1 MSPDHSTSQ
10 WSKSN
15 MATNETGEGKVDRR
29 TALKGMAMAGAAL
42 AMPAIIPGGLRTAR
56 AATTDTI
63 RMMAG
68 PTVAL
73 NDWTLFEKE
82 TGLKMEFT
90 PFHTDDV
97 GALYNEILVNQAG
110 DRFDLINTLAGVQKN
125 LVKRDQVAQL
135 NTAKLKNYAAIAD
148 TVKRNPVLYAGEN
161 KDWSVPLY
169 YNADSFG
176 YFPAKLGLPRPPEP
190 LTWDLLLNDKRTLG
204 QTALDGD
211 NIALMIGGMYLK
223 SRGLADIRDP
233 ANMTA
238 AEVKTATDW
247 LIERKKA
254 GQFRALW
261 KTYDE
266 QVANF
271 VNGEVLVQ
279 RCWEPAVKEAKTK
292 GIDVEY
298 ATCSDFHIN
307 WMQATFIPIQASGRG
322 NLDNIYKALDWFL
335 GGSYAAEL
343 AILRGY
349 TGSRMDLGLEYAKEN
364 NWSAAKIAQVQANIL
379 KVKTKFSNPNYWI
392 GGAPDDLEAHDAQ
405 MARFRNA

>member
-1 MSPDHSTSQ
+1 MSMKKTERD
-10 WSKSN
+10 
-15 MATNETGEGKVDRR
+15 GKVTRR
-29 TALKGMAMAGAAL
+29 TVIKGAAAGAAAFATPSL
-42 AMPAIIPGGLRTAR
+42 ILGGLKKAK
-56 AATTDTI
+56 AAEAGTI
-63 RMMAG
+63 RMMGG

-73 NDWTLFEKE
+73 EDWSLFEKD

-90 PFHTDDV
+90 PFHVDDV
-97 GALYNEILVNQAG
+97 GALYNEILVNEAG
-110 DRFDLINTLAGVQKN
+110 ERFDLINTLAGVQKN
-125 LVKRDQVAQL
+125 LVQQGMVAEL
-135 NTAKLKNYAAIAD
+135 DTSRLKNYAAISD
-148 TVKRNPVLYAGEN
+148 TIKRSPVLYAGDN

-176 YFPAKLGLPRPPEP
+176 YFPEKLGLPRPPDA
-190 LTWDLLLNDKRTLG
+190 LDWDLLLNSEQTLG

-223 SRGLADIRDP
+223 SRGLAEIGDP

-238 AEVKTATDW
+238 SEVNTATNF
-247 LIERKKA
+247 LIERKQA

-279 RCWEPAVKEAKTK
+279 RCWEPAVKEAKAK
-292 GIDVEY
+292 GLDVEY

-307 WMQATFIPIQASGRG
+307 WMHATFIPVQAADRD
-322 NLDNIYKALDWFL
+322 NLDEIYTAIDWFL

-343 AILRGY
+343 AVLRGY
-349 TGSRMDLGLEYAKEN
+349 TGSRMDLGLAYASEN
-364 NWSAAKIAQVQANIL
+364 DWPQDKIAQIEANIV
-379 KVKTKFSNPNYWI
+379 KVDTKFSNPDYWI
-392 GGAPDDLEAHDAQ
+392 GGAPDDLAAYDAE

>member
-1 MSPDHSTSQ
+1 MDKKQPAFRPS
-10 WSKSN
+10 
-15 MATNETGEGKVDRR
+15 RR
-29 TALKGMAMAGAAL
+29 AVIKGMAAGAGAL
-42 AMPAIIPGGLRTAR
+42 SMPSIILHGIGRAQ
-56 AATTDTI
+56 AATPGTI
-63 RMMAG
+63 RMMGG

-73 NDWTLFEKE
+73 QDWSQFEKD

-90 PFHTDDV
+90 SFNVDDV
-97 GALYNEILVNQAG
+97 GALYNEILVNEAG
-110 DRFDLINTLAGVQKN
+110 ERFDLINTLAGVQKP
-125 LVKRDQVAQL
+125 LVQQGQVSQL
-135 NTAKLKNYAAIAD
+135 DTSRLKNYAGISD
-148 TVKRNPVLYAGEN
+148 SVKRSPVLYAGDG

-176 YFPAKLGLPRPPEP
+176 YFPEKLGLPRPPEA
-190 LTWDLLLNDKRTLG
+190 LTWDLLLNSEQTLG
-204 QTALDGD
+204 KTAIDGD

-223 SRGLADIRDP
+223 NRGLAEIADP

-238 AEVKTATDW
+238 SEVKTAADW

-254 GQFRALW
+254 GQFRTLW

-279 RCWEPAVKEAKTK
+279 RCWEPAVKEVKAK
-292 GIDVEY
+292 GLDVEY

-307 WMQATFIPIQASGRG
+307 WMHSTFMPIQAGARE
-322 NLDNIYKALDWFL
+322 NVDEIYAAIDWFI

-343 AILRGY
+343 AVLRGY
-349 TGSRMDLGLEYAKEN
+349 TGSRMDLGLEYAK
-364 NWSAAKIAQVQANIL
+364 SAGWTQEKIAQVEANIL
-379 KVKTKFSNPNYWI
+379 KVETKFSNPNYWI
-392 GGAPDDLEAHDAQ
+392 GGAPDDLAAHDSE

>member
-1 MSPDHSTSQ
+1 MTMRDPNRRLPS
-10 WSKSN
+10 
-15 MATNETGEGKVDRR
+15 RR
-29 TALKGMAMAGAAL
+29 TLLKGLAL
-42 AMPAIIPGGLRTAR
+42 GGSALSAPALLLGGLGR
-56 AATTDTI
+56 AKAASPGTV
-63 RMMAG
+63 RMMGG

-73 NDWTLFEKE
+73 QDWSLFEKE

-90 PFHTDDV
+90 PFNVDDV
-97 GALYNEILVNQAG
+97 GALYNEILVNGAG
-110 DRFDLINTLAGVQKN
+110 ERFDLINTLAGVQKP
-125 LVKRDQVAQL
+125 LVQQEQVAQL
-135 NTAKLKNYAAIAD
+135 DTSRLKNFAGIPE
-148 TVKRNPVLYAGEN
+148 TVKRSPVLYAGDG

-176 YFPAKLGLPRPPEP
+176 YFPEKLGLPRPPEK
-190 LTWDLLLNDKRTLG
+190 LTWDLLLNSEQTLG
-204 QTALDGD
+204 KTAIDGD
-211 NIALMIGGMYLK
+211 MIALMIGGMYLK
-223 SRGLADIRDP
+223 NRGLAEIANP

-238 AEVKTATDW
+238 SECQTATNF

-254 GQFRALW
+254 GQFRSLW

-279 RCWEPAVKEAKTK
+279 RCWEPAVKEVRAK
-292 GIDVEY
+292 GLDVEY

-307 WMQATFIPIQASGRG
+307 WMHSTFMPVQAAERE
-322 NLDNIYKALDWFL
+322 NVEEIYRALDWFI

-349 TGSRMDLGLEYAKEN
+349 TGSRMDLGLEFAKAQ
-364 NWSAAKIAQVQANIL
+364 NWAPEKVAQVQANIV
-379 KVKTKFSNPNYWI
+379 KVETKFSNPNYWI
-392 GGAPDDLEAHDAQ
+392 GGAPDDLAAHDSE

>member
-1 MSPDHSTSQ
+1 MVLNRNRGGRIS
-10 WSKSN
+10 
-15 MATNETGEGKVDRR
+15 RR
-29 TALKGMAMAGAAL
+29 AVLKGSLGLTSAL
-42 AMPAIIPGGLRTAR
+42 AAPAIIPGGLRRAQ
-56 AATTDTI
+56 AATPGTI
-63 RMMAG
+63 RMLGG

-73 NDWTLFEKE
+73 QDWSLFEKE

-90 PFHTDDV
+90 PFHVDDV
-97 GALYNEILVNQAG
+97 GALYNEILVNEAG
-110 DRFDLINTLAGVQKN
+110 ERFDLINTLAGVQKS
-125 LVKRDQVAQL
+125 LVNKGQVAQL
-135 NTAKLKNYAAIAD
+135 DTSKLKNYSAIPD
-148 TVKRNPVLYAGEN
+148 TIKRSPVLYTGDN

-176 YFPAKLGLPRPPEP
+176 YFPAKLKLPRPPEP
-190 LTWDLLLNDKRTLG
+190 LTWDLLLNDKSTLG

-223 SRGLADIRDP
+223 NRRLADIRDP

-238 AEVKTATDW
+238 AEVKTAADW
-247 LIERKKA
+247 MIERKKA

-279 RCWEPAVKEAKTK
+279 RCWEPAVKEVKAK
-292 GIDVEY
+292 GLDVEY
-298 ATCSDFHIN
+298 ATCSDFHVN
-307 WMQATFIPIQASGRG
+307 WMQASFIPAQAPSRG
-322 NLDNIYKALDWFL
+322 NMDDIYKAIDWFI

-343 AILRGY
+343 ALLRGY
-349 TGSRMDLGLEYAKEN
+349 TGSRMDLGLEYAKQN
-364 NWSAAKIAQVQANIL
+364 SWSAEKIAQVKANMV
-379 KVKTKFSNPNYWI
+379 KVETKFSNPNYWI

>member
-1 MSPDHSTSQ
+1 MSIKKTRD
-10 WSKSN
+10 
-15 MATNETGEGKVDRR
+15 GKISRR
-29 TALKGMAMAGAAL
+29 TVIKGAAMGAAAFAAPSL
-42 AMPAIIPGGLRTAR
+42 ILGGIRKAR
-56 AATTDTI
+56 AAEGTI
-63 RMMAG
+63 RMMGG

-73 NDWTLFEKE
+73 EDWSLFEKE

-90 PFHTDDV
+90 PFHVDDV
-97 GALYNEILVNQAG
+97 GALYNEILVNEAG

-125 LVKRDQVAQL
+125 LVQQGMVAEL
-135 NTAKLKNYAAIAD
+135 DTAKLKNYAAISD
-148 TVKRNPVLYAGEN
+148 TIKRSPVLYAGDN

-176 YFPAKLGLPRPPEP
+176 YFPEKLGLPRPPDA
-190 LTWDLLLNDKRTLG
+190 LDWDLLLNSEQTLG

-223 SRGLADIRDP
+223 NRGLAEIGDP

-238 AEVKTATDW
+238 SEVNTAANFM
-247 LIERKKA
+247 IERKQA

-279 RCWEPAVKEAKTK
+279 RCWEPAVKEAKAK
-292 GIDVEY
+292 GLDVEY
-298 ATCSDFHIN
+298 ATCKDFHIN
-307 WMQATFIPIQASGRG
+307 WMHATFIPVQAAERD
-322 NLDNIYKALDWFL
+322 NLDEIYTAIDWFL

-343 AILRGY
+343 AVLRGY
-349 TGSRMDLGLEYAKEN
+349 TGSRMDLGLAFASDN
-364 NWSAAKIAQVQANIL
+364 DWPQDKIAQIEANIV
-379 KVKTKFSNPNYWI
+379 KVDTKFSNPDFWI
-392 GGAPDDLEAHDAQ
+392 GGAPDDLAAYDAE